1 MEENIPLSFLSP
13 GTEATVTG
21 IRAGCGMIQ
30 RLSAMGIHPKSRLT
44 VVCSDRGPLIVSVAG
59 TRYALSKGMAMKILV
74 APVQGQESVACADA
88 GETA

>member
-74 APVQGQESVACADA
+74 APLQSPEAAACAGA
-88 GETA
+88 GEPA

>member
-13 GTEATVTG
+13 GTEATVAF
-21 IRAGCGMIQ
+21 IRAGDGMVR

-74 APVQGQESVACADA
+74 APVHSREAVACADE
-88 GETA
+88 GEAA

>member
-1 MEENIPLSFLSP
+1 MEVQIPLSLISP

-21 IRAGCGMIQ
+21 IRAGDGMVR

-59 TRYALSKGMAMKILV
+59 TRYALSKGMAMKIFV
-74 APVQGQESVACADA
+74 SPVQGQETVACADA